1 MEGSSDDFKE
11 LEPLENL
18 DSLNNMKSDFDLS
31 DFTFDDI
38 SLDDADSS
46 DKLTGEETVPEED
59 ALAAFEV
66 PGAVFEEENS
76 QESKSSPEE
85 TFTEDFSSLINNDIS
100 VTDSQNDIPQNLPA
114 GEASPAAESKAGDI
128 PDLSAFDFAD
138 GEISLDSFISQDE
151 LDKAE
156 SQIEGAK
163 GFGQETAPTM
173 PASDDGEISLEDF
186 LGDDFASFDTPAQ
199 KTEEVIA
206 DEPVLDIDLSF
217 DDSAKDI
224 EMEDNNDSADSIE
237 VSSLPQTSMETE
249 EESSSSTIGESVDLS
264 EFGIEDEGEHQT
276 TLPQNEEENKVTE
289 DSKDIEMNV
298 DVDSDSEKG
307 SEALTEKT
315 NEEENDSD
323 DDDVSLALD
332 SDSQEEFETS
342 NQTSPNSSAD
352 DDFDVDALLS
362 NIEDESEKKDDSTG
376 ALTEENHAD
385 ESGNNFALD
394 EAEFDAVPT
403 EENPVEE
410 NLTGETP
417 ADESENN
424 FALDEAEFDAVPTK
438 ENPVEE
444 NLTGETP
451 ADESGN
457 NFALDEA
464 EAAVPTEKTA
474 AESDDFPSFENIS
487 LEDDSVTEESPLEE
501 KDNAIEEDLNPL
513 PEDENLLDEETTI
526 DIPVISDEDAA
537 LVESSLEDFEAPSVA
552 ESDTADVDVATVEEK
567 DAADVDVASVEESD
581 SPVKE
586 SADDDIFI
594 EAELEDEN
602 PALEEEA
609 VTLEEENAAS
619 KGSALSVEEEAPA
632 FEKGTPVIKESLS
645 IEESPDSKESA
656 AVIEDETTALEEE
669 IAPVEESIVSFEEDA
684 PSAEEN
690 TAAIEEETAP
700 AITEN
705 LPLEEEVAPAEESLS
720 AEEEAPVF
728 EESAAVIEDETPALE
743 AEAVPAEEAPSFEES
758 TAVIEEESAPAEED
772 PSLALMKQ
780 ISGEIS
786 SLKSEIMSLK
796 SELSELKNTGFKEEE
811 KTEDEKDTGFFGDS
825 DEDDTIAL
833 SGEELSNIL
842 NTSDFVA
849 EDASEN
855 QNDDSAPLTESDNEN
870 HQDFSVE
877 ENDASE
883 ESLSDT
889 EKTDD
894 ENPEG
899 QEKEELQV
907 SSLEALAE
915 PIDLFAEDTPAPLT
929 DESFNYLESEVKT
942 DEISDAPRADE
953 DEDLEEGISDSP
965 VEDVFA
971 AWKSQEEEYQR
982 EQEERFEG
990 WEEAQRKREAEGEI
1004 FSDEKENSAASEIMS
1019 FDQHE
1024 EEAEEDPDANDIAL
1038 TQDELL
1044 AVTNHVHGQSPAE
1057 DFDSQEN
1064 PSPEKEDKTASD
1076 TGIPSSMK
1084 EEIKSVLSYM
1094 DQLLE
1099 NLPEDKIAEFAQS
1112 EQFETYKKL
1121 FTELGL
1127 S

>member
-76 QESKSSPEE
+76 QESKSSTEE

-362 NIEDESEKKDDSTG
+362 NIEDESEKKDDSTS
-376 ALTEENHAD
+376 ALTEENH
-385 ESGNNFALD
+385 
-394 EAEFDAVPT
+394 
-403 EENPVEE
+403 
-410 NLTGETP
+410 

-424 FALDEAEFDAVPTK
+424 FALDEAE
-438 ENPVEE
+438 
-444 NLTGETP
+444 
-451 ADESGN
+451 
-457 NFALDEA
+457 
-464 EAAVPTEKTA
+464 AAVPKEKTA

-567 DAADVDVASVEESD
+567 DAADADVASVEESD

-586 SADDDIFI
+586 SADDDIFV

-619 KGSALSVEEEAPA
+619 KESALSVEEEAPA
-632 FEKGTPVIKESLS
+632 FEKGTPVIEESLPIEEECPSVEEAVAPVEESLS

-700 AITEN
+700 AVTEN
-705 LPLEEEVAPAEESLS
+705 LPLEEEVTPAEESLS

-728 EESAAVIEDETPALE
+728 EGSAAVIEDETPALE
-743 AEAVPAEEAPSFEES
+743 AEAVPAEEATSFEES
-758 TAVIEEESAPAEED
+758 AAVIEEESAPAEED

-855 QNDDSAPLTESDNEN
+855 QSDDSAPLTESDNEN

-889 EKTDD
+889 EKTDG

-1064 PSPEKEDKTASD
+1064 PSPKKEDKTASD

>member
-76 QESKSSPEE
+76 QESKSSTEE

-100 VTDSQNDIPQNLPA
+100 LTDSQNDIPQNLPA

-362 NIEDESEKKDDSTG
+362 NIEDESEKKDDSTS
-376 ALTEENHAD
+376 ALTEENH
-385 ESGNNFALD
+385 
-394 EAEFDAVPT
+394 
-403 EENPVEE
+403 
-410 NLTGETP
+410 

-444 NLTGETP
+444 NLTGETS

-501 KDNAIEEDLNPL
+501 KDNAIEEDLTPL

-567 DAADVDVASVEESD
+567 DAADADVASVEESD

-586 SADDDIFI
+586 SADDDIFV

-619 KGSALSVEEEAPA
+619 KESALSVEEEAPA
-632 FEKGTPVIKESLS
+632 FEKGTPVIEESLPIEEECPSVEEAVAPVEESLS

-669 IAPVEESIVSFEEDA
+669 IAPVEESIVSFEEDT

-690 TAAIEEETAP
+690 TAAIEAEAVP

-728 EESAAVIEDETPALE
+728 EGSAAVIEDETPALE
-743 AEAVPAEEAPSFEES
+743 AEAVPAEEAPSFKES
-758 TAVIEEESAPAEED
+758 AAVIEEESAPAEED

-855 QNDDSAPLTESDNEN
+855 QSDDSAPLTESDNEN

-907 SSLEALAE
+907 STLEALAE